1 MNKNRK
7 KTVGFVGW
15 RGMVGSVLLQRMIEK
30 KDFKKINAI
39 FFTTS
44 QIGEKSP
51 IIKDCN
57 HTKLL
62 QNAYDI
68 DLLYSLD
75 IIITCYGTEY
85 TNLMYY
91 KLRSIG
97 WKGYWID
104 AASELRM
111 IQESCIVLD
120 PINLKE
126 INKSID
132 SGIKTFVGANC
143 TVSLMLMSLGGLF
156 SANLIEWISVSTY
169 QAASGAGAKHML
181 ELLNQMNFI
190 SKNIDSDLE
199 NESMSIL
206 NIEKKITN
214 LYKSKNFPKKYFKI
228 PLLGNLI
235 PWIDSIHNIGQ
246 TREEWKIQ
254 AETNKIISSNK
265 KILIDGNCVRIAT
278 LRCHSQSFVIKL
290 KQDISIIEVETIL
303 RNHNKWV
310 SIIPNTAES
319 SLKYLNPAYVS
330 GTLFTPIG
338 RIRKL
343 NIGKKY
349 LSAFTVGDQL
359 LWGAAEPLRRILCIL
374 VK

>member
-1 MNKNRK
+1 MYKQKK

-15 RGMVGSVLLQRMIEK
+15 RGMVGSVLLQRMMKK
-30 KDFKKINAI
+30 KDFKNINAI

-51 IIKDCN
+51 IIKDCD
-57 HTKLL
+57 HIKLL

-68 DLLYSLD
+68 DILFDLD
-75 IIITCYGTEY
+75 IIVTCYGTEY
-85 TNLMYY
+85 TNLIYY

-111 IQESCIVLD
+111 IKESCIVLD

-156 SANLIEWISVSTY
+156 CANLIEWISVSTY

-181 ELLNQMNFI
+181 ELLHQTNFI
-190 SKNIDSDLE
+190 SKNIESDLKNE
-199 NESMSIL
+199 NMSIL

-214 LYKSKNFPKKYFKI
+214 LYRSKKFPKTYFKT

-235 PWIDSIHNIGQ
+235 PWIDNFHEKGQ

-254 AETNKIISSNK
+254 AETNKIISPAK
-265 KILIDGNCVRIAT
+265 KIFIDGNCVRIAT

-290 KQDISIIEVETIL
+290 KQDISITEIENIL
-303 RNHNKWV
+303 KSHNKWV
-310 SIIPNTAES
+310 SVVPNTAES
-319 SLKYLNPAYVS
+319 SLKYLSPAHVS
-330 GTLFTPIG
+330 GTLLTPIG

-343 NIGKKY
+343 NMGKKY

-359 LWGAAEPLRRILCIL
+359 LWGAAEPLRRMLCIL
-374 VK
+374 VA